1 MSQISRRR
9 FLQAAG
15 LVGGAG
21 LAAGIVGCA
30 PTTNESGADSKTGAP
45 TAEGTVD
52 GAQSFLTPPEAIG
65 DDQITETVE
74 SDVIVLGAGTA
85 GLCTALSA
93 LQSGLSVT
101 VVTASSTPIARGGSN
116 CAIYSKAMKAAG
128 VEKIPYDA
136 VTNELLQASYMPD
149 QQKWARYYE
158 HSEESMDWM
167 IDLMESAGYMT
178 VLEQNAGFP
187 ATSPFYQPLG
197 SHSWCTPE
205 EVVAGG
211 GQSLVVDTLAKEIEK
226 VGGTIVYNTVGK
238 QLVRGGVANG
248 TSGRVEAVIAQTADG
263 SYVKYAGAKAIVLA
277 TGDFSANGEM
287 MARYCTWA
295 SPFFTDVPADE
306 INYDITINM
315 GGLYRGDGQQMGLW
329 AGAAWQNIDPN
340 CCMGG
345 NVCCGP
351 WRQLQENFLGLL
363 VNDNGQRYM
372 NEAATSAL
380 GGMPALDQPN
390 HNITAIWDS
399 NYATFLGDTWHPF
412 GAAYG
417 VTPTLAADAVV
428 AQWDEQAE
436 SGVYLKADTLDE
448 LVSLAGLPAETLETI
463 KHYNEL
469 CAAKTDTDFHKAA
482 EYLAPI
488 EQGPFYATSKN
499 TPDTMTVLGGL
510 RTNVNMQV
518 CDVKDEPL
526 PGLYNVGTMV
536 GDFYA
541 GIYTFHLCGVNL
553 GATCLTFGYLTGKYI
568 AENE

>member
-1 MSQISRRR
+1 MSQISRRN
-9 FLQAAG
+9 FLKAAG
-15 LVGGAG
+15 LIGGAG
-21 LAAGIVGCA
+21 IAAGVVGCA
-30 PTTNESGADSKTGAP
+30 PKASESASDSKGGSASADGGAASEP
-45 TAEGTVD
+45 
-52 GAQSFLTPPEAIG
+52 SFLTPPEAIG
-65 DDQITETVE
+65 DDQITDTVE

-85 GLCTALSA
+85 GLVTALSA

-101 VVTASSTPIARGGSN
+101 VVTASTVPIARGGSN

-128 VEKIPYDA
+128 VEKISYDM

-167 IDLMESAGYMT
+167 IDIMEGAGYMT

-197 SHSWCTPE
+197 SHSWCSTD
-205 EVVAGG
+205 EVMAGG
-211 GQSLVVDTLAKEIEK
+211 GQALVVDTLAKEIEK
-226 VGGTIVYNTVGK
+226 AGGTIVYSTVGK
-238 QLVRGGVANG
+238 QLVRGGAANG
-248 TSGRVEAVIAQTADG
+248 TSGRVEAVIAQASDG
-263 SYVKYAGAKAIVLA
+263 SYVKYAGSKAVVLA

-287 MARYCTWA
+287 MEKYCTWA
-295 SPFFTDVPADE
+295 APFYNNIPADE
-306 INYDITINM
+306 VNYDITINM

-363 VNDNGQRYM
+363 VNNNGQRYM

-380 GGMPALDQPN
+380 GGMPALDQPD

-399 NYATFLGDTWHPF
+399 NYAAFLGDTWHPF

-417 VTPTLAADAVV
+417 ITPTLPIDAVV

-436 SGVYLKADTLDE
+436 GGAYLKADTLDE
-448 LVSLAGLPAETLETI
+448 LISKAGLPAETLDTI
-463 KHYNEL
+463 KRYNEL
-469 CAAKTDTDFHKAA
+469 CAAKNDTDFHKGA

-488 EQGPFYATSKN
+488 EQGPFYAASKN
-499 TPDTMTVLGGL
+499 SPDAMTVLGGL
-510 RTNVNMQV
+510 RTNQFMQV
-518 CDVKDEPL
+518 CDENDEPL